1 MPARSY
7 DTEAAAQT
15 IHHLRDLAA
24 NAATDDEAAAV
35 AERIRAFAR
44 RVRTAQWESYPW
56 QHPHIHPPGWISQ
69 RAPGKQVCDERC
81 LTLPTVTIP
90 THRYWLQRGGRGTGK
105 ALALDTPLPTPDGW
119 ITMGNVSV
127 GDTLFDEHGLLCTVT
142 AVYDVTP
149 TAPQRITFSDGATI
163 DACEDH
169 QWVTLDTHDRKRLN
183 RTQASIPT
191 EWAAKPSIT
200 TQTIVDTLTYGPR
213 SDRNHCIPLAAPLST
228 PERHLPLDPWVLGYW
243 LGNGGR
249 NSGKITMGADDE
261 PYVRA
266 RLRRPAGRTYHERAV
281 TFTVTGLVP
290 ELHAL
295 GVLDVKHVP
304 SIYLRGSVQ
313 QRRDLLAGLLDSDG
327 HMAPNGAVEF
337 SSKDL
342 CLSQAVLE
350 LARSL
355 GYKATLNTTGSQLN
369 GRRMADRHR
378 VTWRATPDCP
388 FQSPRKAA
396 AWPGP
401 SAAQSLRQQHRMIVS
416 AGPIPVAPMRCVTV
430 DSPNSMYLAG
440 EAMIPT
446 HNTEGA
452 AFYIN
457 QHAESPPCDPRV
469 AGGHRFTIVAP
480 TQADAVSACVE
491 GVSGL
496 KSLNPGIVVTTNR
509 EGTTARWPN
518 GSVAKLVGG
527 HTQQDVQ
534 RLRAWS
540 NVCIA
545 EDTLIETEHG
555 PRPIQDVRPGD
566 RVWTRTGLRTVL
578 HSGPTGTA
586 PVMRVTAPG
595 ADVWLTPD
603 HPVAQADGRFVP
615 AADID
620 GRVQVWIEQQ
630 SSMTGTPTDRVK
642 ILATTQE
649 SLGSSTES
657 STPARSAP
665 SHPAGTFTI
674 ETGTAPT
681 TKPATSGLWTPQHM
695 PLSTLTTGP
704 RSGTLPEDVLLLLLD
719 LFTTAS
725 VLDAGQSSPTRPY
738 DLTEPSSAPTPAGT
752 PVHRHGHTNGA
763 CAACVERGTPV
774 LAGTAPGHAPR
785 DAALSPPTRHAR
797 VYDLAVAGHHEFFA
811 GGLLVGNCC
820 CWVEEAAAIPRLGEV
835 LGQLPYTLRL
845 GPNAHGVITTTPLNR
860 PEIVA
865 LIDGG
870 HPTIPKAAVETWGR
884 TQDAHRLP
892 ASVRD
897 ALTET
902 FGGTTAG
909 RQELD
914 GDLLGD
920 VEGALWVM
928 ERPDLVDGVINTDDR
943 PGINNDR
950 IPTGTVS
957 WTPHEVLPIERR
969 FGIPLPP
976 PVPDGATIR
985 LQRVAVGVDPAGG
998 ATENGISVVGSAG
1011 NRGYVLADL
1020 SMKGGPDAWGKI
1032 AVLAYLDYGAE
1043 GIALERTYGGDQTE
1057 HVIQTAAEALGV
1069 PMPPLLKAP
1078 TVEGK
1083 KQRAIP
1089 LQALAQQHRLS
1100 FVGSLPLLEGEL
1112 TTWVEDE
1119 TPDSPNRL
1127 DAFVHAGRH
1136 LLVRSKPARTSSPVG
1151 RGRIES
1157 SWAGTGR

>member
-1 MPARSY
+1 MSVTYVGFLPFY
-7 DTEAAAQT
+7 DMTVPGPENYAAEGLW
-15 IHHLRDLAA
+15 HH
-24 NAATDDEAAAV
+24 N
-35 AERIRAFAR
+35 
-44 RVRTAQWESYPW
+44 
-56 QHPHIHPPGWISQ
+56 
-69 RAPGKQVCDERC
+69 
-81 LTLPTVTIP
+81 
-90 THRYWLQRGGRGTGK
+90 TGK
-105 ALALDTPLPTPDGW
+105 
-119 ITMGNVSV
+119 
-127 GDTLFDEHGLLCTVT
+127 
-142 AVYDVTP
+142 
-149 TAPQRITFSDGATI
+149 
-163 DACEDH
+163 
-169 QWVTLDTHDRKRLN
+169 
-183 RTQASIPT
+183 
-191 EWAAKPSIT
+191 
-200 TQTIVDTLTYGPR
+200 
-213 SDRNHCIPLAAPLST
+213 
-228 PERHLPLDPWVLGYW
+228 
-243 LGNGGR
+243 
-249 NSGKITMGADDE
+249 
-261 PYVRA
+261 
-266 RLRRPAGRTYHERAV
+266 
-281 TFTVTGLVP
+281 
-290 ELHAL
+290 
-295 GVLDVKHVP
+295 
-304 SIYLRGSVQ
+304 
-313 QRRDLLAGLLDSDG
+313 
-327 HMAPNGAVEF
+327 
-337 SSKDL
+337 
-342 CLSQAVLE
+342 
-350 LARSL
+350 
-355 GYKATLNTTGSQLN
+355 
-369 GRRMADRHR
+369 
-378 VTWRATPDCP
+378 
-388 FQSPRKAA
+388 
-396 AWPGP
+396 
-401 SAAQSLRQQHRMIVS
+401 
-416 AGPIPVAPMRCVTV
+416 
-430 DSPNSMYLAG
+430 
-440 EAMIPT
+440 
-446 HNTEGA
+446 TEGA
-452 AFYIN
+452 AYYIN

-496 KSLNPGIVVTTNR
+496 KAINPGITVSTNR

-527 HTQQDVQ
+527 HTNQDVQ

-540 NVCIA
+540 NI
-545 EDTLIETEHG
+545 
-555 PRPIQDVRPGD
+555 
-566 RVWTRTGLRTVL
+566 
-578 HSGPTGTA
+578 
-586 PVMRVTAPG
+586 
-595 ADVWLTPD
+595 
-603 HPVAQADGRFVP
+603 
-615 AADID
+615 
-620 GRVQVWIEQQ
+620 
-630 SSMTGTPTDRVK
+630 
-642 ILATTQE
+642 
-649 SLGSSTES
+649 
-657 STPARSAP
+657 
-665 SHPAGTFTI
+665 
-674 ETGTAPT
+674 
-681 TKPATSGLWTPQHM
+681 
-695 PLSTLTTGP
+695 
-704 RSGTLPEDVLLLLLD
+704 
-719 LFTTAS
+719 
-725 VLDAGQSSPTRPY
+725 
-738 DLTEPSSAPTPAGT
+738 
-752 PVHRHGHTNGA
+752 
-763 CAACVERGTPV
+763 CA
-774 LAGTAPGHAPR
+774 
-785 DAALSPPTRHAR
+785 
-797 VYDLAVAGHHEFFA
+797 
-811 GGLLVGNCC
+811 

-1119 TPDSPNRL
+1119 TPESPNRL